1 MKNKDLLDEVAKR
14 TGMTPEATMDL
25 ANRLTALIT
34 KHMTLD
40 EPVSIQGFGTF
51 EVKKR
56 KERLS
61 VNPTTGVKWLIPPKW
76 VPAFKVGPTLKDKIK
91 QLNP

>member
-1 MKNKDLLDEVAKR
+1 MKNKDLLDEISKR
-14 TGMTPEATMDL
+14 TGLSVDQTTELAERLAT
-25 ANRLTALIT
+25 LIT
-34 KHMTLD
+34 NHLSLD
-40 EPVSIQGFGTF
+40 ESVSIQGFGTF

-91 QLNP
+91 RLNS